1 MALHV
6 GRAERKGSM
15 ARRKQVL
22 ARRTQAERKQERKE
36 LGKLRHQVVSE
47 KTEHRYFLHVS
58 RFLTFLMSHGKPYP
72 RTFLSLDSEVS
83 LFIEELWEQ
92 GDPQGWAS
100 DCLSGL
106 GHFIPAC
113 KPHLIG
119 SWRLHAAWSRSE
131 LPCRAP
137 PFTPLVLYAVAQQAV
152 ANSWTD
158 LAVLLILGFHTFARA
173 GELFQAKVADFVFDK
188 ASGTWTLPLSKSG
201 QRMGATESLLLTDPF
216 VVTLLRNFCRGRL
229 PGDRLSSHSPGLLRK
244 RLADT
249 LEQLGLVV
257 PYRWYSVRRGGAT
270 HIYRTTNNIAAV
282 CVRGRWN
289 AVKTA
294 KIYISDGVAQLSELT
309 LSPSKQRRL
318 RQLAISCRPDFE
330 SCS

>member
-22 ARRTQAERKQERKE
+22 ARRTQADRKQERKY
-36 LGKLRHQVVSE
+36 LGKQRHQVDSE

-106 GHFIPAC
+106 GHFICAC

-119 SWRLHAAWSRSE
+119 SWHLHAAWSRSE

-152 ANSWTD
+152 ANGWTD

-173 GELFQAKVADFVFDK
+173 GELF
-188 ASGTWTLPLSKSG
+188 
-201 QRMGATESLLLTDPF
+201 
-216 VVTLLRNFCRGRL
+216 
-229 PGDRLSSHSPGLLRK
+229 
-244 RLADT
+244 
-249 LEQLGLVV
+249 
-257 PYRWYSVRRGGAT
+257 
-270 HIYRTTNNIAAV
+270 
-282 CVRGRWN
+282 
-289 AVKTA
+289 
-294 KIYISDGVAQLSELT
+294 
-309 LSPSKQRRL
+309 
-318 RQLAISCRPDFE
+318 
-330 SCS
+330 